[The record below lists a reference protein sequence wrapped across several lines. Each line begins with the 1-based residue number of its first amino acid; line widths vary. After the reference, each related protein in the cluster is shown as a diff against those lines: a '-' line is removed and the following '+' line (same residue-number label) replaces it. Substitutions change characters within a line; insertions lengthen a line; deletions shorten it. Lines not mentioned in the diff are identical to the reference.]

1 MQQIKIDFDNPGL
14 PQRLD
19 VVENDA
25 QSRFFKAVLYKDGK
39 AYTAPSGA
47 TYSIM
52 YRGFGPQN
60 EGWYDTINDGAGKR
74 AACSVSGNVVTCEI
88 ARQALRVPG
97 HVSVV
102 LCVTGSNGYML
113 HGWPIDCNCR
123 NDSYTNGTSVE
134 SFFYIT
140 QVTNA
145 DWTQAIQAWEN
156 LKDAIDPTLTLSGK
170 AADAAKV
177 GEAVNAEIER
187 AKGVESQI
195 KEDLDNKQQLIPYK
209 DLNQIKKNKKTGIA
223 ILHENK
229 PINVVFDGY
238 AKNIYGRNRFNLS
251 DTVLSLSSYTNAH
264 EIIKQNGGFEII
276 CNVTSATSNVYAIC
290 TYIAEFDGHIVVSC
304 DADCTGNVADLLLKI
319 KKGNTAIVDSCA
331 GRGHYTLG
339 VDVKKDDLITLL
351 FYTSNKNP
359 NKNTLY
365 YNNIMIA
372 YDGFYDYCDY
382 VPNIVQKYTTKT
394 FTIPN
399 DANLMTNHSVTSGGY
414 YVTINNSI
422 DNMRNYPESTYIIP
436 DVTVDGATL
445 CQISNTSTTVGLISK
460 TSGVWVSIN
469 PLGIVYINIDTLGKF
484 SVAEYLQTHPITIT
498 YETEELEKTN
508 PEIDNHTY
516 QEGEIIELDS
526 DASVTYEFT
535 PEIKKKKL
543 VCFGDSITGMFESD
557 SSYPDMISRMSN
569 IDAINVGFAGCC
581 MADHRTDKYVP
592 YCMNRLADAITSGDY
607 STQDAQAESIG
618 GYYPLHVSRLKKIDW
633 KAVDYIS
640 IFYGTNDWGMNK
652 IMLSGKETDKSI
664 CTQDALKY
672 TIETISRI
680 YPWIKIVVI
689 APYWR
694 SKSADF
700 DSNKNANDNGDY
712 LYQFSDMIVSTAEE
726 YNLPSINLYR
736 NLGANVYTNRYFTK
750 DGTHPTEM
758 CKEIIAK
765 RLIECIGL
773 Y

>member
-1 MQQIKIDFDNPGL
+1 MSYQKQNFANG
-14 PQRLD
+14 
-19 VVENDA
+19 E
-25 QSRFFKAVLYKDGK
+25 VLSASQLNHIEQGIVD
-39 AYTAPSGA
+39 
-47 TYSIM
+47 
-52 YRGFGPQN
+52 
-60 EGWYDTINDGAGKR
+60 
-74 AACSVSGNVVTCEI
+74 
-88 ARQALRVPG
+88 
-97 HVSVV
+97 
-102 LCVTGSNGYML
+102 
-113 HGWPIDCNCR
+113 
-123 NDSYTNGTSVE
+123 VE
-134 SFFYIT
+134 SAA
-140 QVTNA
+140 NA
-145 DWTQAIQAWEN
+145 TKTVVDNI
-156 LKDAIDPTLTLSGK
+156 IDPTLSLSGK
-170 AADAAKV
+170 AADAKAA
-177 GEAVNAEIER
+177 GDAV
-187 AKGVESQI
+187 SQL
-195 KEDLDNKQQLIPYK
+195 KEDLDNKQHLIPYK
-209 DLNQIKKNKKTGIA
+209 DLNKIKENKKAGIA

-229 PINVVFDGY
+229 PINVVVDGY

-251 DTVLSLSSYTNAH
+251 DAVLSLSNYTNAH

-276 CNVTSATSNVYAIC
+276 CNVTSATSNTYAIC
-290 TYIAEFDGHIVVSC
+290 TYIAEFNGHIVVSC
-304 DADCTGNVADLLLKI
+304 DADCTGNVADLLFKI
-319 KKGNTAIVDSCA
+319 KKGDTAIVDSCA

-365 YNNIMIA
+365 YHNIMIA
-372 YDGFYDYCDY
+372 YDGFYNYCDY
-382 VPNIVQKYTTKT
+382 VPNIRRKYIAKT
-394 FTIPN
+394 FILPN
-399 DANLMTNHSVTSGGY
+399 DASLMTNHSVKTGGF
-414 YVTINNSI
+414 YVTINNRI
-422 DNMRNYPESTYIIP
+422 NDMRNYPESTYIIP

-445 CQISNTSTTVGLISK
+445 CQISNTSTTAGLISK
-460 TSGVWVSIN
+460 TSGVWVGIN
-469 PLGIVYINIDTLGKF
+469 PSGIVYLNIDTLGRYDIAK
-484 SVAEYLQTHPITIT
+484 YLQTHQITIT
-498 YETEELEKTN
+498 YETGELEKTN

-526 DASVTYEFT
+526 NASVTYEFT

-581 MADHRTDKYVP
+581 MADHKTDKYVP
-592 YCMNRLADAITSGDY
+592 FCMNRLADAITSGDY

-618 GYYPLHVSRLKKIDW
+618 GYYPLHVSRLKEIDW
-633 KAVDYIS
+633 QSVDYIS

-672 TIETISRI
+672 TIETILKI

-700 DSNKNANDNGDY
+700 DSNKDANDNGDY

-758 CKEIIAK
+758 CKKIIAK
-765 RLIECIGL
+765 RIIECIER